1 MPQLEGMPQLEQLKS
16 QPLPLGLNLKRTN
29 SLQQIMGGS
38 LADAI
43 GSASLP
49 SPGGAI
55 DPISTSMVGLYK
67 LNPVMTPIA

>member
-1 MPQLEGMPQLEQLKS
+1 
-16 QPLPLGLNLKRTN
+16 
-29 SLQQIMGGS
+29 
-38 LADAI
+38 
-43 GSASLP
+43 LP